1 MRTVLLSDQLEE
13 KEMTSVLVSGA
24 GIAGPALAFELS
36 NRGFAVTVVERAPAL
51 REGGSAVDFR
61 GKQTAVLERM
71 GILDDVRALQ
81 TAMGEQVVIDE
92 DGQQVAAMPAAFFSG
107 DVEIERGDLTRI
119 LYDKSKDKAE
129 YVFGDW
135 ITALHDDGDGVDVTF
150 AGGSSRR
157 FDLVVGADGT
167 HSGVRALLF
176 GPEKNFRQD
185 TGYIIA
191 GFNAPNTFG
200 LDHLGLIYNQPG
212 IGAMVSSG
220 RDPRTVNVGL
230 VMEHPRPD
238 IHHRDTAAQRQLV
251 ASAFADAGWRMP
263 SLLEHMANVD
273 DLYFDVL
280 CQISLERWSQGRVVL
295 LGDAAWSAGI
305 GGSGTGLGIIGAYIL
320 AGELATA
327 PDHQTAFA
335 NYEKMLRPAA
345 AAGHKQAKNAGP
357 FLAPTSTK
365 KIAQRNKMYRKLAS
379 GPMLRFFLWLS
390 VRAAN
395 KPPLPDYPAVSAGGR
410 RPVSGSAR

>member
-1 MRTVLLSDQLEE
+1 
-13 KEMTSVLVSGA
+13 MTSVLVSGA
-24 GIAGPALAFELS
+24 GIAGPALAHELG
-36 NRGFAVTVVERAPAL
+36 NRGFDVTVVERAPAL

-61 GKQTAVLERM
+61 GKQTTLLAKM

-92 DGQQVAAMPAAFFSG
+92 RGERVAALPSAFFSG

-135 ITALHDDGDGVDVTF
+135 ITALHDDGAGVDVTF
-150 AGGSSRR
+150 ASGSTRR

-176 GPEKNFRQD
+176 GPEERFRKD
-185 TGYIIA
+185 TGYVLA
-191 GFNAPNTFG
+191 GFDAPNTFG
-200 LDHLGLIYNQPG
+200 LDHLGLIYNRPG
-212 IGAMVSSG
+212 LGVLVSSG
-220 RDPRTVNVGL
+220 RNREAVNVGL
-230 VMEHPRPD
+230 VMEMARPD
-238 IHHRDTAAQRQLV
+238 LHHRDTAGQKRLV
-251 ASAFADAGWRMP
+251 ADAFTGAGWRVP
-263 SLLEHMANVD
+263 ELLEHMASVE
-273 DLYFDVL
+273 DLYFDTL

-305 GGSGTGLGIIGAYIL
+305 GGSGTGLGMIGAYIL

-327 PDHQTAFA
+327 PDHHTAFA

-345 AAGHKQAKNAGP
+345 AAGQKQAKNAGP
-357 FLAPTSTK
+357 FLAPTSAK
-365 KIAQRNKMYRKLAS
+365 KIAQRNKMYKKLTG
-379 GPMLRFFLWLS
+379 GPMLRLFTWLS
-390 VRAAN
+390 LRAAN
-395 KPPLPDYPAVSAGGR
+395 KPPLPDYPAAPAASVATKT
-410 RPVSGSAR
+410 A